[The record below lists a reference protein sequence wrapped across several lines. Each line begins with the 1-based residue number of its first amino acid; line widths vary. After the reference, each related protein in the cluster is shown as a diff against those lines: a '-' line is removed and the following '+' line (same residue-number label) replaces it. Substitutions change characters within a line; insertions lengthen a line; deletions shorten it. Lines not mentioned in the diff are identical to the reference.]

1 MAKFFFRLEV
11 ENPDLTEV
19 ECSSLEDLR
28 GSAVRY
34 LGAYLSDHPNF
45 ASEGHWRLVV
55 ENEHRQSCMH
65 VIVAAVDDRTC
76 TEIRFGEDNLPP
88 VSDR

>member
-11 ENPDLTEV
+11 ENPDLFEV
-19 ECSSLEDLR
+19 QCSSLEELR
-28 GSAVRY
+28 GSAIRF
-34 LGAYLSDHPNF
+34 LGSYLSEHPNF
-45 ASEGHWRLVV
+45 AAEGHWRLIV

-76 TEIRFGEDNLPP
+76 SEIRFDEQDPHP
-88 VSDR
+88 ST